1 MARKHLNAVRKAAAA
16 IDTAREKLAH
26 AMLEAQESG
35 ETVVDISEAAGLGR
49 SRVHELLR
57 QARRRQTGES

>member
-16 IDTAREKLAH
+16 IDTAREALGDR
-26 AMLEAQESG
+26 MLEAQDSG
-35 ETVVDISEAAGLGR
+35 ETVTDIADAAGLGR

-57 QARRRQTGES
+57 QARQRRTTDR